1 MENKKIDN
9 MSWWLEEMVE
19 QSKANAKRWF
29 IAWIITLAALICT
42 NAYWIYQ
49 FTSYE
54 YVSQNGSGVNS
65 INTGQQ
71 EEVNIGTANEDQ
83 ETRQK

>member
-1 MENKKIDN
+1 MEEKQNNN

-29 IAWIITLAALICT
+29 IAWIITLAALFCT

-49 FTSYE
+49 FTSYN
-54 YVSQNGSGVNS
+54 YVSQDGSGVNS

-71 EEVNIGTANEDQ
+71 EEVNIGTENEDQ
-83 ETRQK
+83 ETWQE